1 MAEPSAIDRANALYA
16 GVFDPEL
23 ELSVPALRARFE
35 AMMATFPVPD
45 DAAVEEVEAG
55 GVPSVR
61 VAAGDVVGG
70 RAIVWFH
77 SGGYVL
83 GSAHGHRSFAA
94 ALSRASG
101 RPVLMV
107 DYRRAPE
114 AAFPAAVDDAEAAL
128 SATIDELGAKNV
140 VVGGDSAG
148 GALTISAL
156 CRRRTAGGAQPAAAV
171 LLSPLL
177 DLGATGA
184 SIELNAATDVAVTRA
199 GIRSIVAAYLQG
211 QDRLNPEASP
221 IGADVAGLP
230 PTLVLAGG
238 AEILL
243 DDSRRIADR
252 MTAAGTAAQLLVY
265 PGMCHAWPLFETF
278 LPEGRQAIDEISAFI
293 QAAEGS
299 ADTRTPV

>member
-1 MAEPSAIDRANALYA
+1 MAESSAIDRANALYA

-23 ELSVPALRARFE
+23 EQSVSALRARFD

-45 DAAVEEVEAG
+45 DATVEAVEAG

-61 VAAGDVVGG
+61 VTARDAVDG

-83 GSAHGHRSFAA
+83 GSAHAHRSFAA
-94 ALSRASG
+94 ALSRCTG
-101 RPVLMV
+101 RPVLLV

-128 SATIDELGAKNV
+128 SATIDELGAENV

-148 GALTISAL
+148 GALTVTAL
-156 CRRRTAGGAQPAAAV
+156 CRRRTAGEAQPAAAV

-177 DLGATGA
+177 DLAASGA
-184 SIELNAATDVAVTRA
+184 SIVLNAAADVAVTRV

-221 IGADVAGLP
+221 IGADVTGLP

-243 DDSRRIADR
+243 DDARRIAER
-252 MTAAGTAAQLLVY
+252 MTAAGTQAQLSVY
-265 PGMCHAWPLFETF
+265 PGMCHVWPLFETF
-278 LPEGRQAIDEISAFI
+278 LPEGRQAIGEINAFI
-293 QAAEGS
+293 QAADRS
-299 ADTRTPV
+299 AANL